1 MPFYEYRCQQCEQL
15 HVALQK
21 MSDAP
26 LEECPNCGA
35 SPMTK
40 LISASADV
48 SSSSEGPACAGG
60 DVSSAI
66 PPCMSGG
73 CGGCPTN

>member
-1 MPFYEYRCQQCEQL
+1 MPFYEYRCQQCHHQL
-15 HVALQK
+15 EVLQK

-26 LEECPNCGA
+26 LVDCPGCGA
-35 SPMTK
+35 PAMKK
-40 LISASADV
+40 LMSASADV
-48 SSSSEGPACAGG
+48 SSNAQGPACAGG
-60 DVSSAI
+60 DVSSVV